1 MVLQQLASREIN
13 QIPPP
18 GPHALPFVGM
28 LPFWGTHLHLKLN
41 RLAEKYG
48 NVLQI
53 HTAGKKVVVL
63 SGIETIKEALV
74 KQQDSF
80 NIRADL
86 EIFKQPPQ
94 SHFLELKSGEA
105 WKRHHAIVGKI

>member
-1 MVLQQLASREIN
+1 MIIQQLAYLENN

-18 GPHALPFVGM
+18 GPPALSFAGM

-48 NVLQI
+48 SVLQI
-53 HTAGKKVVVL
+53 ETGGRKVVVL

-74 KQQDSF
+74 KQQDNF

-94 SHFLELKSGEA
+94 SHFLELKSG
-105 WKRHHAIVGKI
+105 KT